1 MSKADAPGGSLTR
14 WLDGRVEAWREIDRL
29 LAKTPRQRSLEES
42 RRLLAAYRSLGRD
55 LALARR
61 ELPDARTTAA
71 LGALY
76 GRLHAEINLP
86 PQSRR
91 DGFAELYRLRVPAA
105 MQRLLPEL
113 ALITALFFVS
123 ALAGWVCV
131 NVVPETVELVLG
143 PEQIAL
149 VRDGGL
155 WTDDLH
161 GVVPPSEL
169 SVGIMTNNIM
179 VTIWAVL
186 LGLFFGF
193 GTLYIITLN
202 GVLLGA
208 VFAFTGR
215 HGVADELARFV
226 VAHGIV
232 EISVILLG
240 GAIGARLG
248 RALARPGLHGRAESL
263 REEAAALMPL
273 LAVVLPALVGCG
285 IIEGYVSPDP
295 DVGWWPR
302 VVLGVSWM
310 VLFVA
315 VLTGLRGV
323 RLLEDPEDAAA
334 PSDAPLP
341 TQARVVA
348 P

>member
-1 MSKADAPGGSLTR
+1 MTDTDAALRR
-14 WLDGRVEAWREIDRL
+14 WLDGRLEAWREIDRL
-29 LAKTPRQRSLEES
+29 LAKSAQQRTLEEA

-61 ELPDARTTAA
+61 EMPEARTTAA

-76 GRLHAEINLP
+76 GRLHAEISAP
-86 PQSRR
+86 ASSWR
-91 DGFAELYRLRVPAA
+91 DGVVELYRQRMPAA
-105 MQRLLPEL
+105 MARLRTEL
-113 ALITALFFVS
+113 ILVTGLFFLA

-131 NVVPETVELVLG
+131 NLAPDTVELVLG
-143 PEQIAL
+143 GEAIQR

-161 GVVPPSEL
+161 GVVPASQL
-169 SVGIMTNNIM
+169 STSIMTNNIM

-193 GTLYIITLN
+193 GTLWIITLN
-202 GVLLGA
+202 GVMLGA

-215 HGVADELARFV
+215 YGVGDDLARFV
-226 VAHGIV
+226 LAHGIV

-240 GAIGARLG
+240 GAMGMRLG
-248 RALARPGLHGRAESL
+248 LALARPGLLGRAEAL
-263 REEAAALMPL
+263 RTEAAALLPL
-273 LAVVLPALVGCG
+273 LAVAIPALVGCG

-295 DVGWWPR
+295 DVGWLPR
-302 VVLGVSWM
+302 LVVGVGWM

-315 VLTGLRGV
+315 ALNGWRGV
-323 RLLEDPEDAAA
+323 RMFEKREELPFA
-334 PSDAPLP
+334 SDASLP
-341 TQARVVA
+341 AQARVPA